1 MAARMADRFLS
12 VSRQFRAIL
21 PLNCEK
27 RFCDTTQCYGWLH
40 YFCILQSQ
48 FSTFWRVFLSL
59 AGVLYQKISQKIL
72 QLYQECTIIIVHPPV
87 STTATRECFHMFV
100 RSFSIIWQ
108 QKQRSFWA
116 GFTKGVRSVRCV
128 RVSRVHSTWVFIT
141 ASKPP
146 I

>member
-48 FSTFWRVFLSL
+48 CSTFWRVFLSL
-59 AGVLYQKISQKIL
+59 AGVFESKNQPKNI
-72 QLYQECTIIIVHPPV
+72 
-87 STTATRECFHMFV
+87 TA
-100 RSFSIIWQ
+100 
-108 QKQRSFWA
+108 
-116 GFTKGVRSVRCV
+116 
-128 RVSRVHSTWVFIT
+128 VSRVYYI
-141 ASKPP
+141 
-146 I
+146 